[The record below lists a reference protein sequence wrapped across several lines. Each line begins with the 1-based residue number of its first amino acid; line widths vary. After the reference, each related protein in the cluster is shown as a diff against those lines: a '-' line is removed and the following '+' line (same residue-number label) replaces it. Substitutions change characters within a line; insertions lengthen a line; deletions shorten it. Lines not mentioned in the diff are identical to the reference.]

1 VEQLPRRARPA
12 GEDRQERGVE
22 GLARR
27 DSERDRDDQR
37 EEVRGARAGGAEQRG
52 DDGDE
57 DEREYALQRKRAEG
71 EKAELPRRMV
81 GERRFGGRFANG

>member
-1 VEQLPRRARPA
+1 VQQLPGRPRPP
-12 GEDRQERGVE
+12 GEARQERGVE
-22 GLARR
+22 GLAFR
-27 DSERDRDDQR
+27 DTQRDRDDQR
-37 EEVRGARAGGAEQRG
+37 EEVRGARAGCAEQGG

-57 DEREYALQRKRAEG
+57 DEREQTLQRERAEG